1 MDKWSLMDIQAFI
14 LRGFHIL
21 AQIYSVLAPHLMS
34 DVGIILNNL
43 VWITTC
49 SLLSICSSGGKS
61 SGGGAKN
68 ISEYYDQFRKSNQW
82 FIYGFIL
89 VKEEN
94 YN

>member
-1 MDKWSLMDIQAFI
+1 MSRAFI

-34 DVGIILNNL
+34 DVSIIPKKISESQLAAGYQFVVL
-43 VWITTC
+43 EE
-49 SLLSICSSGGKS
+49 SH
-61 SGGGAKN
+61 
-68 ISEYYDQFRKSNQW
+68 ISEYYDQFRNSNPW
-82 FIYGFIL
+82 FICGFIL